1 MKTTLTIFLMFL
13 VTILYAQKQE
23 EASIKNVLTAETTA
37 YMNREYDAWA
47 AQWDSKNEVS
57 FLVTNAGFRSDSW
70 EEISKSMKEDME
82 NNSNPIKAT
91 LETSDFDFSVN
102 GNQAFVIYVQNMK
115 LDGQDYKSYEV
126 RNLHKVKGKWKL
138 AAMVS
143 SKIEE

>member
-1 MKTTLTIFLMFL
+1 
-13 VTILYAQKQE
+13 
-23 EASIKNVLTAETTA
+23 
-37 YMNREYDAWA
+37 MNREYDAWA